1 MGQTNRT
8 PGQAEGT
15 EQDID
20 AALGEKPQ
28 RPTSHSGKPHPNPLE
43 REPGTTPGQAEGTE
57 EQAEGSLRQQE

>member
-1 MGQTNRT
+1 MSQTNRT

-20 AALGEKPQ
+20 AALGQKQPQ
-28 RPTSHSGKPHPNPLE
+28 PAGNRGKQQQNPLN

-57 EQAEGSLRQQE
+57 EQAEGSLRHQK